1 MRTRVEPVHIS
12 EPLVSVWL
20 DLEAAFWARR
30 EGQSMPVENE
40 DDEVAEEPAPCRRRG
55 RDPPTGALRVNGMFG
70 SQHEDDERG
79 NE

>member
-30 EGQSMPVENE
+30 ERHNLPVVVEPG
-40 DDEVAEEPAPCRRRG
+40 DEETEEPAPCRRRS
-55 RDPPTGALRVNGMFG
+55 RDPPNEELRVIEATIQN
-70 SQHEDDERG
+70 
-79 NE
+79 